1 MGVLVFEKVCSIL
14 SEQFGVDAGTLT
26 METEFIE
33 DLGADSLD
41 VVELM
46 MSIEE
51 EFDIGEIS
59 EEEAASIKTI
69 GDLVRRIGEDD

>member
-1 MGVLVFEKVCSIL
+1 MVFEKVCNIL
-14 SEQFGVDAGTLT
+14 SEQFGVDAGSLNMDTA
-26 METEFIE
+26 FIE

-51 EFDIGEIS
+51 EFDVGEIS
-59 EEEAASIKTI
+59 EEEAAGMKTI
-69 GDLVRRIGEDD
+69 GDLVRRIGDDD

>member
-1 MGVLVFEKVCSIL
+1 MVFEKVCGIL
-14 SEQFGVDAGTLT
+14 AEQFGVDAGTLNMDT
-26 METEFIE
+26 SFVE

-51 EFDIGEIS
+51 AFDIDEIS
-59 EEEAASIKTI
+59 EEEAVNIQTI

>member
-1 MGVLVFEKVCSIL
+1 MELEKLQQIIAEVLN
-14 SEQFGVDAGTLT
+14 VDASEVMPGTT
-26 METEFIE
+26 FTE

-41 VVELM
+41 LVELM

-51 EFDIGEIS
+51 AFDVGEIDES
-59 EEEAASIKTI
+59 EAAGLKTI

>member
-1 MGVLVFEKVCSIL
+1 MVFEKVCHIL
-14 SEQFGVDAGTLT
+14 SEQFGVDPETLNMDT
-26 METEFIE
+26 AFIE

-51 EFDIGEIS
+51 EFDVGEIS
-59 EEEAASIKTI
+59 EEEAAGMKTI

>member
-1 MGVLVFEKVCSIL
+1 MVFEKVCEIL
-14 SEQFGVDAGTLT
+14 SEQFGVDAGSLNMDTA
-26 METEFIE
+26 FVE

-41 VVELM
+41 IVELM

-51 EFDIGEIS
+51 AFDIDEIN
-59 EEEAASIKTI
+59 EEKADDIKTI

>member
-1 MGVLVFEKVCSIL
+1 MVFEKVCNIF
-14 SEQFGVDAGTLT
+14 SEQFGVDAGSLNMDTA
-26 METEFIE
+26 FIE

-51 EFDIGEIS
+51 EFDVGEIS
-59 EEEAASIKTI
+59 EEEAAGMKTI
-69 GDLVRRIGEDD
+69 GDLVRRIGDDD

>member
-1 MGVLVFEKVCSIL
+1 MTFDKVKEILVDQLDVEDEKV
-14 SEQFGVDAGTLT
+14 T
-26 METEFIE
+26 MEASIID

-41 VVELM
+41 LVELM

-51 EFDIGEIS
+51 EFDIGEID
-59 EEEAASIKTI
+59 EAEAASMKTI

>member
-1 MGVLVFEKVCSIL
+1 MVFEKVCHII
-14 SEQFGVDAGTLT
+14 SEQLGVD
-26 METEFIE
+26 METLNMDTTFIE

-51 EFDIGEIS
+51 EFDVEEIT
-59 EEEAASIKTI
+59 EEDAAGMKTI
-69 GDLVRRIGEDD
+69 GDLVRYIGDDD

>member
-1 MGVLVFEKVCSIL
+1 MVFEKVCQIL
-14 SEQFGVDAGTLT
+14 SDQVGVSTDSLNMDTA
-26 METEFIE
+26 FVE

-41 VVELM
+41 LVELM

-51 EFDIGEIS
+51 AFDVGEI
-59 EEEAASIKTI
+59 EESEAAGLKTI

>member
-1 MGVLVFEKVCSIL
+1 MVFEKVCNIL
-14 SEQFGVDAGTLT
+14 SEQFGVDASSLNMDTA
-26 METEFIE
+26 FIE

-59 EEEAASIKTI
+59 EEEAASMKTI
-69 GDLVRRIGEDD
+69 GDLVRRSGDDD

>member
-1 MGVLVFEKVCSIL
+1 MVFKKVCNIL
-14 SEQFGVDAGTLT
+14 AEQFGVDADTLNMDT
-26 METEFIE
+26 AFAE

-59 EEEAASIKTI
+59 EEEAVGIKTI
-69 GDLVRRIGEDD
+69 GDLVRRIGEND

>member
-1 MGVLVFEKVCSIL
+1 MVFEKVCSIL
-14 SEQFGVDAGTLT
+14 AEQFGVDEDTLT
-26 METEFIE
+26 RETAFVE

-59 EEEAASIKTI
+59 EEEAATIKTI
-69 GDLVRRIGEDD
+69 GDLVARIGDDD

>member
-1 MGVLVFEKVCSIL
+1 MVIS
-14 SEQFGVDAGTLT
+14 T
-26 METEFIE
+26 FID

-41 VVELM
+41 LVELM

-51 EFDIGEIS
+51 AFDVGEIDES
-59 EEEAASIKTI
+59 EAAGLKTI

>member
-1 MGVLVFEKVCSIL
+1 MVFEKVCNIL
-14 SEQFGVDAGTLT
+14 SEQFGVDAGSLNMDTA
-26 METEFIE
+26 FIE

-51 EFDIGEIS
+51 EFEVGEIS
-59 EEEAASIKTI
+59 EEEAASMKTI
-69 GDLVRRIGEDD
+69 GDLVRRIGDDD